1 MNLDSILASSAAGVL
16 SIPDIEN
23 FCAHNE
29 IERNRFYDLCATSLA
44 QDYLSGKQTFLFC
57 DSAVNQ
63 LMGLAGYEVP
73 DLFLRVFE
81 AFDAGE
87 YRHRNDPSE
96 TDPVETYTKPM
107 LHAALLSP
115 EGDCT
120 TGT

>member
-44 QDYLSGKQTFLFC
+44 QDYLSGTQTFLFC

-87 YRHRNDPSE
+87 YRHRNDSVE
-96 TDPVETYTKPM
+96 IDPVDSYTGSM
-107 LHAALLSP
+107 LRAALLP
-115 EGDCT
+115 PVVDA
-120 TGT
+120 